1 MYISFKILGMFM
13 DYIEKFKLLIEEKQ
27 SAHFFKL
34 WEEFCGNDIVYGNEI
49 IEILSS
55 IKKSSFL
62 EPIFSPIAETAL
74 VLWEKLDEGNEK
86 DEVLRLI
93 FDLQETNSLLLER
106 IALSFLSQKYSK
118 DPFYNEILKIVGLK
132 GSKNFKGAIRNY
144 ELLSHLK
151 KNNFV
156 FHSGGWGVG
165 EVIEVSFLQ
174 KHVVIEFE
182 EVVSSKG
189 LSFENAFKSL
199 TPMSSDHFLARRFG
213 NPDLFE
219 IFAKE
224 HPVDFIKLL
233 LKDLGPKTA
242 QEIKLEVCELVIP
255 ENEWNKWWQST
266 RTKVKKDIQIIVP
279 TSSEKKFALAEDNI
293 THFEKLELALK
304 VAEGDYDKSLLLIYN
319 FIRDFFSLAKEKK
332 EKLQEYLLC
341 FLKTFTLQEKKN
353 LLVSTL
359 LILSQIFPKKYEEQL
374 KEVVLNEEELIN
386 LFNNIFIVS
395 LKKEFLSLIRLF
407 RNDWIEIFI
416 KLFLTINVSFLRE
429 FLFKELQS
437 DEKAFNLL
445 RHKLQEVCNRATAYP
460 DLFLWLFFKSF
471 SKNDSFFDFSCIEER
486 QKCME
491 SALILLHVL
500 SQDLSKKEISKK
512 LYNFLIA
519 DRFFVIRK
527 MIEGTSIEFLKE
539 FLLLSSKC
547 PQFSKSDLTIL
558 QNLAEVV
565 QPKMRA
571 NIEEKEDIFWVTQDS
586 FRKAKERLQKLTG
599 SETIENAKEIE
610 EARALGD
617 LRENSE
623 YKFALEKRGHIQAE
637 IKKISEGLNK
647 SRILTKQ
654 DIFTDKVGIGC
665 VVSLRSKDGQLVKY
679 TLLGPWDTNPEKNIL
694 SIYSKMAQQML
705 NLQLGNRV
713 VIQEVEY
720 LIEDI
725 SSFLD

>member
-1 MYISFKILGMFM
+1 M

-27 SAHFFKL
+27 SAYFLKL
-34 WEEFCGNDIVYGNEI
+34 WEEFCNNETVYGKEI
-49 IEILSS
+49 VEILSK
-55 IKKSSFL
+55 IKKSSL
-62 EPIFSPIAETAL
+62 EGVFSSIAETAL
-74 VLWEKLDEGNEK
+74 ILWEKLEEGEEK

-93 FDLQETNSLLLER
+93 FDLQDTNSLLLEK
-106 IALSFLSQKYSK
+106 IAITFLSQRYSK
-118 DPFYNEILKIVGLK
+118 DPFYNESLKIVGLK

-165 EVIEVSFLQ
+165 EVVEVSFLQ
-174 KHVVIEFE
+174 RHVVIEFE
-182 EVVSSKG
+182 EVALSKG

-219 IFAKE
+219 VFAKE
-224 HPVDFIKLL
+224 HPVEFIKLL

-242 QEIKLEVCELVIP
+242 QEIKMEVCELVIP
-255 ENEWNKWWQST
+255 ESDWNKWWQST
-266 RTKVKKDIQIIVP
+266 RTKIKKDINIIVP
-279 TSSEKKFALAEDNI
+279 TSSEKKFSLAEDNI

-304 VAEGDYDKSLLLIYN
+304 VAEGDYEKSLLLIYN
-319 FIRDFFSLAKEKK
+319 FIRDFFSLAKERKNS
-332 EKLQEYLLC
+332 LQGYLHN
-341 FLKTFTLQEKKN
+341 FLNIFSLEEN
-353 LLVSTL
+353 RSLLVTTL
-359 LILSQIFPKKYEEQL
+359 LILSQIFPKEYETQL
-374 KEVVLNEEELIN
+374 KELIIKEKEIVS
-386 LFNNIFIVS
+386 LLDEIFIVS
-395 LKKEFLSLIRLF
+395 LKKEFLSLVHSF
-407 RNDWIEIFI
+407 KDNWIDIFI
-416 KLFLTINVSFLRE
+416 NLFLTTNISFLRE

-437 DEKAFNLL
+437 NELAFSLL
-445 RHKLQEVCNRATAYP
+445 KKKIQDVCNRVTVYP

-471 SKNDSFFDFSCIEER
+471 SKNESFFDFSSIEEK

-491 SALILLHVL
+491 SVLALLYFL
-500 SQDLSKKEISKK
+500 SQDVNRKETSKK
-512 LYNFLIA
+512 LYNFLVA

-527 MIEGTSIEFLKE
+527 MIEGGSIDFLRE

-565 QPKMRA
+565 QPKMKT
-571 NIEEKEDIFWVTQDS
+571 NTEKEEEIFWVTQES

-599 SETIENAKEIE
+599 SETIENAREIE

-623 YKFALEKRGHIQAE
+623 YKFALEKRSQIQAE

-654 DIFTDKVGIGC
+654 DIFTDKVGIGSI
-665 VVSLRSKDGQLVKY
+665 VSLRGQDGHLIKY

-694 SIYSKMAQQML
+694 SIYSKIAQQLL
-705 NLQLGNRV
+705 NLQLGNKIT
-713 VIQEVEY
+713 IQNIEY
-720 LIEDI
+720 TIENI
-725 SSFLD
+725 SSFLDEDGV